1 MIRATKTIRR
11 FVNAFL
17 ISDEAAMKAIWLEAA
32 ERPKPIWSTRSRQA
46 PTSGSEAPRGEHG
59 GGANRSLPFF
69 CCHPRGGADRLPP
82 FFCRQTGR
90 VPPPLSWPYR
100 AG

>member
-32 ERPKPIWSTRSRQA
+32 ERPKLAEKLRQVQ
-46 PTSGSEAPRGEHG
+46 SDLMDQIEA
-59 GGANRSLPFF
+59 
-69 CCHPRGGADRLPP
+69 GADI
-82 FFCRQTGR
+82 
-90 VPPPLSWPYR
+90 WK
-100 AG
+100 